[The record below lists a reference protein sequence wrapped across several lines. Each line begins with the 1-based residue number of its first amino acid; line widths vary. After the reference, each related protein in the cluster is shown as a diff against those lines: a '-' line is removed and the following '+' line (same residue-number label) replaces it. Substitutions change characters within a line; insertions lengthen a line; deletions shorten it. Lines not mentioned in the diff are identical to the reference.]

1 MTFPGTCGRSRPWSW
16 ARRPDRSRRA
26 APGCGRRAWSSE
38 PSGRRSWQAR
48 QSWTGPSWPPLG
60 DTCPLAHHRYPHH
73 LTITIINHS
82 VRNFKCVADWIF
94 QSQISHVCL
103 CLETA
108 VSLLLWSDFA
118 ALHSF
123 NSNMLL
129 NKFKLNGVFS
139 WHHDQAV
146 ARRLPIAENVCRS
159 RVFFF
164 KIFFASNGKNN

>member
-26 APGCGRRAWSSE
+26 APGCGRGAWSSE

-48 QSWTGPSWPPLG
+48 QSWTAPSWPPLG
-60 DTCPLAHHRYPHH
+60 DTCPLAHHRYHH
-73 LTITIINHS
+73 RHHHHS
-82 VRNFKCVADWIF
+82 VMNFIL
-94 QSQISHVCL
+94 QIEFSVSHVCL

-129 NKFKLNGVFS
+129 LYKFKLNGVFS
-139 WHHDQAV
+139 WHHDSS
-146 ARRLPIAENVCRS
+146 RS
-159 RVFFF
+159 MEHLFVSF
-164 KIFFASNGKNN
+164 KMKLIMYN